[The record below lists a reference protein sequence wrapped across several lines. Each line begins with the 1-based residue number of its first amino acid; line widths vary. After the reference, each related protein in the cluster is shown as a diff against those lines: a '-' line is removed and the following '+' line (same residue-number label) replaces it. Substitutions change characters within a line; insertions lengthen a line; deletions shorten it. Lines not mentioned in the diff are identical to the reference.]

1 MTHEHDRYLECSL
14 KRSRLGEANRRYV
27 LYPRLVERLRGRLL
41 DVGYGIVDMLK
52 FRANSGVVDINE
64 RTVAYF
70 RRIGHE
76 AHVMQPDQLPF
87 DSSSFDSVL
96 LDNVLVHIAE
106 PAPLIAELSRVL
118 SADGRSL
125 IGVPSFRGWHA
136 DPDHKVLYDQN
147 TLVNHLESAGFTSVE
162 VFHSPLFRSAWLSR
176 HLRQYCIYV
185 AFDRA

>member
-1 MTHEHDRYLECSL
+1 MTHEHDRYYEYLL
-14 KRSRLGEANRRYV
+14 KRSRIGDAYRRYV
-27 LYPRLVERLRGRLL
+27 LYPRLVKRLSGRLL
-41 DVGYGIVDMLK
+41 DVGCGIGDMLK
-52 FRANSGVVDINE
+52 FRPNSVGVDINE
-64 RTVAYF
+64 RTVAYC

-87 DSSSFDSVL
+87 DSASFDSVL
-96 LDNVLVHIAE
+96 LDNVLEHIAE

-118 SADGRSL
+118 PAGGRLL
-125 IGVPSFRGWHA
+125 IGVPGVSGWHA